1 MEHREFQQIP
11 SSAPSGEQAP
21 PPYGPPPQWQ
31 PHVPAHKR
39 GPAWLMPVS
48 IVVAAIL
55 VAGGAIAV
63 ALISSKSGPPA
74 PASAPTQSAGS
85 AATSDA
91 DSSTCHGWRST
102 AAALDA
108 TPALPDGWDWDTPG
122 IDAMIASRNAAIT
135 KAMDLFEPQVA
146 TQPADLASAANAYIK
161 ARRNEVT
168 KLANHTYT
176 QADSIP
182 STAGASTLDQ
192 LCHVK

>member
-1 MEHREFQQIP
+1 M
-11 SSAPSGEQAP
+11 
-21 PPYGPPPQWQ
+21 
-31 PHVPAHKR
+31 
-39 GPAWLMPVS
+39 MPVA
-48 IVVAAIL
+48 IVVAAVLI
-55 VAGGAIAV
+55 AGGAIAV
-63 ALISSKSGPPA
+63 ALISSKGGSPA
-74 PASAPTQSAGS
+74 PAGAPAPSAGN

-102 AAALDA
+102 EAALDA

-122 IDAMIASRNAAIT
+122 IDAMIQSRNAAIT
-135 KAMDLFEPQVA
+135 KAMDLFAPQVA
-146 TQPADLASAANAYIK
+146 SQPADLAKAANTYIN
-161 ARRNEVT
+161 ARRSEVT